1 MESTTS
7 ITLRLPRKLAR
18 AYGAIAAWHGMPRA
32 RLMHQVLEE
41 HLAQD
46 ELAQTLLQLSDD
58 DGKHNGGGRRKQ
70 SGKNGAQPKQQQVVQ
85 LET

>member
-32 RLMHQVLEE
+32 HLMHQVLEE

-46 ELAQTLLQLSDD
+46 ELAQTLLQLTDD
-58 DGKHNGGGRRKQ
+58 DGKHNGGGRRNQ
-70 SGKNGAQPKQQQVVQ
+70 SGKNGTGPKQQQVVQ